1 MEWITSEVST
11 SDQRE
16 NAVRTTK
23 KGKALLAKLETEL
36 GAILRQYAAARL

>member
-11 SDQRE
+11 SDHRE

-23 KGKALLAKLETEL
+23 KALLAKLETEL